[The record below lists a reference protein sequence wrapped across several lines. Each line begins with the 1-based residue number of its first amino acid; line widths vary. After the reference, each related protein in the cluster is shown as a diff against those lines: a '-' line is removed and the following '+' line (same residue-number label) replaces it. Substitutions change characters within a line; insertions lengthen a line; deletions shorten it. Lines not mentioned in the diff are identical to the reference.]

1 VARLAQESLVTWTIT
16 PRDADLGRT
25 LDEVSIWDSLTV
37 VERYNQVSTWVLEG
51 PAELLNVFTP
61 DMGCI
66 LDKDGEQ
73 RLSGIV
79 RAIDRVYETDDEG
92 RVVDRVTLGFVEDSA
107 PLWWRLCWPDPSHA
121 LSTTMSTFSAAH
133 DVRSGARETI
143 LLGYIGA
150 NLGPAAPIASRRLP
164 GLVLPTSSGRGGS
177 TTWQARMDV
186 LGDVVASLAEAAGLR
201 VRIVHDEPSP
211 SAPRLLLEVTE
222 VTDRSANVVFGG
234 PDAARAMGSIDSF
247 RYSLSAPEVTAAI
260 AFAAGELTAREAAM
274 QVDATAESIWNRR
287 VEGLVDQ
294 RQTDDQ
300 AVVDDALT
308 KRLEEGATPTTT
320 AFQVSP
326 TGGLEYGTDFFLGD
340 VVGVEL
346 PGVPLEISDRRLR
359 EVSTTIRPGQADE
372 VSLVVGA
379 PGAESRSTSTAA
391 KLNRVL
397 RRLAMIERSR

>member
-1 VARLAQESLVTWTIT
+1 MTWSIT

-25 LDEVSIWDSLTV
+25 LDDISLWSTLSP

-51 PAELLNVFTP
+51 PADLLSVFTP

-66 LDKDGEQ
+66 LDREGEQ
-73 RLSGIV
+73 AVSGTV
-79 RAIDRVYETDDEG
+79 RAIDRVYEHDSEG
-92 RVVDRVTLGFVEDSA
+92 RLVDKVTVGFIEDNA

-121 LSTTMSTFSAAH
+121 LTSTLSTFSAAH
-133 DVRSGARETI
+133 DVRTGPRETI
-143 LLGYIGA
+143 LLDYIAA
-150 NLGPAAPIASRRLP
+150 NLGPAAPITSRRLP
-164 GLVLPTSSGRGGS
+164 GLVLPASSGRGGS

-186 LGDVVASLAEAAGLR
+186 LGDVVATLAEAAGLR
-201 VRIVHDEPSP
+201 VRIVHDEPTP
-211 SAPRLLLEVTE
+211 STPRLLLEITE
-222 VTDRSANVVFGG
+222 VTDRSADVVFG
-234 PDAARAMGSIDSF
+234 DQNAARAMGSIDSF

-274 QVDATAESIWNRR
+274 RVDTTAESIWNRR

-308 KRLEEGATPTTT
+308 ERLEQGASPSVTS
-320 AFQVSP
+320 FQISP
-326 TGGLEYGTDFFLGD
+326 AGGLQYGVDYFLGD

-346 PGVPLEISDRRLR
+346 PGVPLAISDRRLR
-359 EVSTTIRPGQADE
+359 EVSTTIRPGQVDE